1 MSPAE
6 LENLWPKNIAIYY
19 RNQYT
24 GDSASSSPV
33 DFHNGYAE
41 ILQIVSGSMLINLPG
56 GKSIRLMPGD
66 VVYFSEPFPCEFLA
80 EPETETRNLQFDL
93 RWFLQKNGF
102 CFSFFATS
110 EANNRYTVFENGTE
124 INKQLTDLLDIAEK
138 KEETKINEY
147 LYGAVFSVI
156 GLLINNRIIRLPG
169 DSDYKLYERLASS
182 FEYIQENFR
191 EKLSL
196 EDIADM
202 VGYNKDYLSRIF
214 KSATGMT
221 VIEFINNIRIEEAR
235 HLLLNTDKSVTEI
248 ALEAGFGS
256 NAYFSRLFRKKYAVT
271 PNKYRL
277 NSKTL

>member
-1 MSPAE
+1 MHG
-6 LENLWPKNIAIYY
+6 N
-19 RNQYT
+19 
-24 GDSASSSPV
+24 
-33 DFHNGYAE
+33 
-41 ILQIVSGSMLINLPG
+41 
-56 GKSIRLMPGD
+56 
-66 VVYFSEPFPCEFLA
+66 
-80 EPETETRNLQFDL
+80 
-93 RWFLQKNGF
+93 
-102 CFSFFATS
+102 
-110 EANNRYTVFENGTE
+110 TVFS
-124 INKQLTDLLDIAEK
+124 K
-138 KEETKINEY
+138 
-147 LYGAVFSVI
+147 V
-156 GLLINNRIIRLPG
+156 
-169 DSDYKLYERLASS
+169 ASS

-235 HLLLNTDKSVTEI
+235 YLLLNTDKSVTEI

-256 NAYFSRLFRKKYAVT
+256 NAYLSRLFRRKYAVT